1 MREILDGRLKRQLK
15 ILEIL
20 WDTQWM
26 TTAEL
31 AEMIESSEKTTRNDL
46 SQINEMIAPLTI
58 ETSFRSGVLLKKNM
72 KTPKAFIYSKI
83 LSKSLEYTLLETLF
97 FRRVSSKD
105 DLSDSLY
112 ISETQVSRVINRI
125 NQVISKYEF
134 QINNHLDIVGNEG
147 NIRDFFSAFF
157 AEKYNLPENLMKG
170 DDLSLITDIIE
181 VFVKENTIWALVNND
196 NHLFL
201 GNMKFHL
208 FICFVRLK
216 QDYQLISR
224 NIPFIFNISQMKQ
237 NF

>member
-58 ETSFRSGVLLKKNM
+58 ETSFRSGVLLKKNL

-147 NIRDFFSAFF
+147 NIRDFF
-157 AEKYNLPENLMKG
+157 L
-170 DDLSLITDIIE
+170 LSLQKNIIYLR
-181 VFVKENTIWALVNND
+181 I
-196 NHLFL
+196 
-201 GNMKFHL
+201 
-208 FICFVRLK
+208 
-216 QDYQLISR
+216 
-224 NIPFIFNISQMKQ
+224 
-237 NF
+237 